1 MEEIGPV
8 DYMIVA
14 FPGNQFKG
22 EIVPALADL
31 VENGTIRIIDLAFV
45 GKSAS
50 GDVVAFELL
59 DLDPEVKQAFEDL
72 GIEVNGLLN
81 EDDLMST
88 GEKLDPDSSAALLV
102 WENLWAR
109 DVAEKLRNAGG
120 ILVDHQRL
128 PHEIVQAA
136 REAVLAEAEA

>member
-1 MEEIGPV
+1 MKELAPV

-45 GKSAS
+45 GKNAA
-50 GDVVAFELL
+50 GEVVAFELL
-59 DLDPEVKQAFEDL
+59 DLAPDVKKAFEDM
-72 GIEVNGLLN
+72 GVEVNGLLN

-88 GEKLDPDSSAALLV
+88 GEKLDPDTSAALLV
-102 WENLWAR
+102 WENLWAGT
-109 DVAEKLRNAGG
+109 VAESIRNAGG
-120 ILVDHQRL
+120 ILVDYQRI
-128 PHEIVQAA
+128 PHEVVQAA
-136 REAVLAEAEA
+136 RDAVLAEA

>member
-1 MEEIGPV
+1 MRELGPV

-45 GKSAS
+45 GKNAA

-59 DLDPEVKQAFEDL
+59 DLDPEVKKAFEDM
-72 GIEVNGLLN
+72 GVEVNGLLN

-88 GEKLDPDSSAALLV
+88 GEKLDPDTSAALLV

-109 DVAEKLRNAGG
+109 NVADGLRNAGG
-120 ILVDHQRL
+120 ILVDFQRI
-128 PHEIVQAA
+128 PHEVVQAA
-136 REAVLAEAEA
+136 RDAVLAEA

>member
-1 MEEIGPV
+1 MKELGPV
-8 DYMIVA
+8 DYLIVA

-45 GKSAS
+45 GKNAA
-50 GDVVAFELL
+50 GEVVAFELL
-59 DLDPEVKQAFEDL
+59 DLDPEVKKAFEDM
-72 GIEVNGLLN
+72 GVEVNGLLN

-88 GEKLDPDSSAALLV
+88 GEKLDPDTSAALLV

-109 DVAEKLRNAGG
+109 NVADALRNAGG
-120 ILVDHQRL
+120 ILVDFQRI
-128 PHEIVQAA
+128 PHEVVQAA
-136 REAVLAEAEA
+136 RDAVLAEA

>member
-1 MEEIGPV
+1 MKELGPV
-8 DYMIVA
+8 DYLIVA

-45 GKSAS
+45 GKNAA

-59 DLDPEVKQAFEDL
+59 DLDPEVKKAFEDM
-72 GIEVNGLLN
+72 GVEVNGLLN

-88 GEKLDPDSSAALLV
+88 GEKLDPDTSAALLV

-109 DVAEKLRNAGG
+109 TVADGLRNAGG
-120 ILVDHQRL
+120 ILVDFQRI
-128 PHEIVQAA
+128 PHEVVQAA
-136 REAVLAEAEA
+136 RDAVLAEA